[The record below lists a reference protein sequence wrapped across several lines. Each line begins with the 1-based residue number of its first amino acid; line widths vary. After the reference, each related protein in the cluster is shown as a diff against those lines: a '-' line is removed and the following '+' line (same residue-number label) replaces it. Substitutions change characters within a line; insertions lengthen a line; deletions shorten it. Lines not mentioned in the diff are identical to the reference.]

1 MILIANDEE
10 VSSLKDFWM
19 YEDEDPYTL
28 KKVTEKDILKAEK
41 KLGVILPK
49 EYKELILQQ
58 NGGYINYNAF
68 PTDRPTSWAKDHIEF
83 DYLLGLGKKEGIL
96 ESQYLIK
103 EWGLPDNLILIHG
116 DGHTWVALDYRDTK
130 ENPPVHYFD
139 SELQEN
145 FRLADSFGEFLS
157 KLYTDDSVDIDD
169 IENLQGVNPEDYK
182 LSYIT
187 TDHPDAIS
195 KEEAENILNKNI
207 DIELHRITLYPI
219 QSFEDLKWLLTKIK
233 ESSAKANR
241 STAMELASALETII
255 SYHEDLTFDNE
266 ETSLLVKEIVATLE
280 KLNDSVLDI
289 LLSQIKDLF

>member
-1 MILIANDEE
+1 MKE
-10 VSSLKDFWM
+10 FWM
-19 YEDEDPYTL
+19 YEDDDPYTL

-130 ENPPVHYFD
+130 ENPSVHYFD
-139 SELQEN
+139 LELEED
-145 FRLADSFGEFLS
+145 FKLANSFGEFLS
-157 KLYTDDSVDIDD
+157 KLYTDESDDLEGID
-169 IENLQGVNPEDYK
+169 VEDFK
-182 LSYIT
+182 ISYIS
-187 TDHPDAIS
+187 PDDPEAITR
-195 KEEAENILNKNI
+195 EEAESILNKNS
-207 DIELHRITLYPI
+207 DSELHKIAYYPI
-219 QSFEDLKWLLTKIK
+219 QSYEDLKWLLTKIK
-233 ESSAKANR
+233 DNSIRANVD
-241 STAMELASALETII
+241 TGIELASALESII
-255 SYHEDLTFDNE
+255 SYHESLTFENE
-266 ETSLLVKEIVATLE
+266 ETSVLVEEIVATLE
-280 KLNDSVLDI
+280 KLDDSDVDI

>member
-49 EYKELILQQ
+49 ECKELILQQ

>member
-41 KLGVILPK
+41 KLGVKLTK

-116 DGHTWVALDYRDTK
+116 DGHTWVALDYRDTN

>member
-116 DGHTWVALDYRDTK
+116 DGHTWVALDYRNTK

-169 IENLQGVNPEDYK
+169 IENLQGINPEDYK

-187 TDHPDAIS
+187 PDHPDAIT

-241 STAMELASALETII
+241 ATAMELASALETII
-255 SYHEDLTFDNE
+255 SYHVDLTFDNE

-289 LLSQIKDLF
+289 LLSQIKDFF

>member
-19 YEDEDPYTL
+19 YEDDDPYTL

>member
-1 MILIANDEE
+1 M
-10 VSSLKDFWM
+10 KDFWM